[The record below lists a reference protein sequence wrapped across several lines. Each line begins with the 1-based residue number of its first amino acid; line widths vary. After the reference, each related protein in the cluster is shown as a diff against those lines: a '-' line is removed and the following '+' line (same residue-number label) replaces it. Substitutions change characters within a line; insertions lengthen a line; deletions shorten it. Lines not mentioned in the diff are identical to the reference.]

1 MTWDES
7 TVRMKDPEEFAD
19 ISSPLHEF
27 FWHCESYETQALQDA
42 SARLKKILDAKYAP
56 ADLVEI
62 VRQCVHLTDDA
73 KIKLYVLLTK
83 YEHLLMTYLESEPM
97 SPIILN

>member
-1 MTWDES
+1 M
-7 TVRMKDPEEFAD
+7 
-19 ISSPLHEF
+19 SSV
-27 FWHCESYETQALQDA
+27 
-42 SARLKKILDAKYAP
+42 RLKKILDAKYAP
-56 ADLVEI
+56 ADLDEI

-73 KIKLYVLLTK
+73 KTKLYVLLTK